1 MILESD
7 FCDRWRPLGW
17 LPAYFFL
24 SHAVLAQPVAADQV
38 PFQSTVA
45 DYYEVRF
52 DSQPKPIVINQ
63 IQSWVMYLQTGD
75 GSCVKGAEITVV
87 GGMPEHNHGLP
98 TAPLVRPGENDCE
111 YLVEGLRFHM
121 SGRWEMSFNI
131 KAGAKT
137 DTLMVSLDL

>member
-24 SHAVLAQPVAADQV
+24 SHAVFAQPVAADQV

-121 SGRWEMSFNI
+121 AGRWELNFKI
-131 KAGAKT
+131 KAGDKT
-137 DTLMVSLDL
+137 DVLMVSLDL

>member
-121 SGRWEMSFNI
+121 AGRWELSFKI
-131 KAGAKT
+131 KAGDKT
-137 DTLMVSLDL
+137 DVLMVSLDL

>member
-1 MILESD
+1 M
-7 FCDRWRPLGW
+7 
-17 LPAYFFL
+17 
-24 SHAVLAQPVAADQV
+24 AADEI
-38 PFQSTVA
+38 PSQSTVA

-52 DSQPKPIVINQ
+52 DSQSKPIVINQ

-75 GSCVKGAEITVV
+75 GLCVEGAEITVV

-121 SGRWEMSFNI
+121 AGRWELNFKI
-131 KAGAKT
+131 KAGDKT

>member
-1 MILESD
+1 MILEAD
-7 FCDRWRPLGW
+7 FRDRWRLLGW
-17 LPAYFFL
+17 LPVYFIL
-24 SHAVLAQPVAADQV
+24 SHVVFAQPVAADEI

-45 DYYEVRF
+45 GYYEVRF
-52 DSQPKPIVINQ
+52 DSQPEPIVINQ

-75 GSCVKGAEITVV
+75 GLCVKGAEITVV
-87 GGMPEHNHGLP
+87 GGMPEHNHGFP
-98 TAPLVRPGENDCE
+98 TVPLVQPGANDCE

>member
-1 MILESD
+1 MTLESA
-7 FCDRWRPLGW
+7 FHDRRQLLGW
-17 LPAYFFL
+17 LPVYFIL
-24 SHAVLAQPVAADQV
+24 SHAFLAQPVAADDI

-45 DYYEVRF
+45 EHYEVRF

-63 IQSWVMYLQTGD
+63 IQSWVMSVRTGD
-75 GSCVKGAEITVV
+75 GLCVKGAEITVV
-87 GGMPEHNHGLP
+87 GGMPEHNHGFP
-98 TAPLVRPGENDCE
+98 TVPLVQPGANDCE

>member
-1 MILESD
+1 MTLESN
-7 FCDRWRPLGW
+7 FRDRRQLLGW
-17 LPAYFFL
+17 LPVYFVL
-24 SHAVLAQPVAADQV
+24 SHAVLAQPMASDDR

-45 DYYEVRF
+45 NHYEVRF

-63 IQSWVMYLQTGD
+63 IQSWVMYVQTDEGL
-75 GSCVKGAEITVV
+75 CVEEAEITVV

-98 TAPLVRPGENDCE
+98 TAPLVRPGANDCQ

-121 SGRWEMSFNI
+121 AGRWDLDFKIE
-131 KAGAKT
+131 AGDKT

>member
-1 MILESD
+1 MILEAD
-7 FCDRWRPLGW
+7 FRDRWRLLGW
-17 LPAYFFL
+17 LPVYFIL
-24 SHAVLAQPVAADQV
+24 SHVVFAQPVAADEI

-45 DYYEVRF
+45 GHYEVRF

-63 IQSWVMYLQTGD
+63 IQSWVMSVRTGD
-75 GSCVKGAEITVV
+75 GLCVKGAEITVV
-87 GGMPEHNHGLP
+87 GGMPEHNHGFP
-98 TAPLVRPGENDCE
+98 TVPLVQPGANDCE

>member
-1 MILESD
+1 MILEAD
-7 FCDRWRPLGW
+7 FRDRWRLLGW

-75 GSCVKGAEITVV
+75 GLCVKGAEITVI
-87 GGMPEHNHGLP
+87 GGMPEHNHGFP
-98 TAPLVRPGENDCE
+98 TVPLVRPGANDCE

>member
-1 MILESD
+1 MILEAD
-7 FCDRWRPLGW
+7 FRDRWRLLGW
-17 LPAYFFL
+17 LPVYFIL
-24 SHAVLAQPVAADQV
+24 SHVVFAQPVAADEI

-45 DYYEVRF
+45 GHYEVRF

-63 IQSWVMYLQTGD
+63 IQSWVMSVRTGD
-75 GSCVKGAEITVV
+75 GLCVKGAEITVV
-87 GGMPEHNHGLP
+87 GGMPEHNHGFP
-98 TAPLVRPGENDCE
+98 TAPLVQPGANDCE

>member
-45 DYYEVRF
+45 DYYDVRF

-121 SGRWEMSFNI
+121 AGRWELNFKI
-131 KAGAKT
+131 KAGDKT
-137 DTLMVSLDL
+137 DVLMVSLDL

>member
-1 MILESD
+1 MTLASY
-7 FCDRWRPLGW
+7 FRDRGL
-17 LPAYFFL
+17 LLLLLTVYFTL
-24 SHAVLAQPVAADQV
+24 SHAALGQPVGAGDIA
-38 PFQSTVA
+38 FQSTVA
-45 DYYEVRF
+45 GHYEVRF

-63 IQSWVMYLQTGD
+63 IQSWVMSVRTGD
-75 GSCVKGAEITVV
+75 GLCVKGAEITVV
-87 GGMPEHNHGLP
+87 GGMPEHNHGFP
-98 TAPLVRPGENDCE
+98 TVPLVRPGANDCE